1 MNKEDIKKIIK
12 PENGIEE
19 AICADAEFITGA
31 SYGKPRSG
39 HPEGAV
45 IYHIEEVLGNI
56 DKFYND
62 DEDRANLRLIAI
74 THDTFKNKVNQNLPK
89 SGDNHHGSI
98 AEKFS
103 EKFCH
108 DTKVLMI
115 ITHHDDAYNA
125 WSAGGRHGD
134 WYKAKKRAMNLIT
147 ALTLVDALDLYLKFY
162 RCDNATGDK
171 SQDNYS
177 WFSDLCDDIIR

>member
-12 PENGIEE
+12 PENGREE
-19 AICADAEFITGA
+19 AICADADFIAGA

-62 DEDRANLRLIAI
+62 DEDRARLRLIAI

-89 SGDNHHGSI
+89 FGDNHHGAI
-98 AEKFS
+98 AKNFA

-108 DTKVLMI
+108 DTNVLQVI
-115 ITHHDDAYNA
+115 LLHDDAYNA

-134 WYKAKKRAMNLIT
+134 WYKAKRRAEKLINDLN
-147 ALTLVDALDLYLKFY
+147 ALDNLDLYMKFY

-171 SQDNYS
+171 SQDNYD
-177 WFSDLCDDIIR
+177 WFNDLIQ

>member
-1 MNKEDIKKIIK
+1 MNIQEIKQIIK
-12 PENGIEE
+12 PENGIET
-19 AICADAEFITGA
+19 AICDDDNFIIGVN
-31 SYGKPRSG
+31 YGKSRPG

-62 DEDRANLRLIAI
+62 DEDRTNLRLIAI
-74 THDTFKNKVNQNLPK
+74 VHDTFKNKVNQNLPK
-89 SGDNHHGSI
+89 QGDNHHGSI
-98 AEKFS
+98 AEKFA

-108 DTKVLMI
+108 DTAVLTVI
-115 ITHHDDAYNA
+115 KLHDDAYNA

-134 WYKAKKRAMNLIT
+134 WYKAKRRAEMLIK
-147 ALTLVDALDLYLKFY
+147 TLEMGDCLDLYMKFY

-171 SQDNYS
+171 SQDNYE
-177 WFSDLCDDIIR
+177 WFNDLIQ